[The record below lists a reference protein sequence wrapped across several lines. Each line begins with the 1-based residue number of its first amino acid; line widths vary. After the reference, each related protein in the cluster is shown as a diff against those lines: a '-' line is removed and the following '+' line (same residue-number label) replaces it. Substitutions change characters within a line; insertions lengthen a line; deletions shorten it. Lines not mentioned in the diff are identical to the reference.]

1 MPLSVLHWAGGKGRQ
16 LDYLLPLIP
25 VTRLYVEPFGGGGSV
40 LLNRPR
46 SEIEVYN
53 DLDGELVNLFA
64 VLQDDDSYRRFRRTV
79 ALVPYSRAGFEA
91 SLHRVRN
98 PVETDMV
105 RRAVDFYTVLNQ
117 SVSGKRLAS
126 VGDWSRNRTVN
137 NADNW
142 FRRQEGLVMVH
153 ERIRN
158 VQLESRDAID
168 IVHQWDT
175 ADTTFYLD
183 PPYVLETRG
192 RNRYYAV
199 EPGDEY
205 HRQLVEVL
213 LSVKGAVVLSG
224 YDHPIYGDLV
234 GAGWYTDSYGQ
245 TTTMDIAESLR
256 GGVKGRVE
264 VVYRNRRAADYAM
277 KRPLFLADNARQ
289 NGAVVGG
296 DGDALE

>member
-224 YDHPIYGDLV
+224 YDHPHIWRSRGSGMVHRQLRSDNHYGHRREPP
-234 GAGWYTDSYGQ
+234 G
-245 TTTMDIAESLR
+245 R
-256 GGVKGRVE
+256 G
-264 VVYRNRRAADYAM
+264 
-277 KRPLFLADNARQ
+277 
-289 NGAVVGG
+289 
-296 DGDALE
+296 